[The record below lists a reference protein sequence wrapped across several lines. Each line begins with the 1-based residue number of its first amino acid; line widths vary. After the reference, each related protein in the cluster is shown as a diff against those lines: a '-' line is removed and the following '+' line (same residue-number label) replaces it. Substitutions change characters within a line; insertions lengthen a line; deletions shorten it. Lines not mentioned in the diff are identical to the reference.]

1 MRCAYSIKYIIGC
14 LFWIRW
20 RLFSNWYNVVW
31 VIILGTTEHYNYCST
46 QVHESSLLESLA
58 LQSGYFTRMTNS
70 TLSVMCSL
78 PAACAIVLYTKQGLA
93 LFESVPASQ
102 AATSPLC
109 LASHS
114 DVGEQKG
121 SSPSTMSFDLCH
133 PVRRTQVCL
142 RPSSE
147 RWANPSVTPAKE
159 RGKEN
164 RVLEVGTVRQG
175 LEIWYLN
182 IFVRQDWAL

>member
-1 MRCAYSIKYIIGC
+1 
-14 LFWIRW
+14 
-20 RLFSNWYNVVW
+20 
-31 VIILGTTEHYNYCST
+31 
-46 QVHESSLLESLA
+46 
-58 LQSGYFTRMTNS
+58 
-70 TLSVMCSL
+70 MCSL

-164 RVLEVGTVRQG
+164 RVLEVGTGSNDDAPIEEGCEQQCRLPSSDVLRTEQKEVRWRRCSCSPTLPSASAQARARG
-175 LEIWYLN
+175 LVDADICN
-182 IFVRQDWAL
+182 CINKARKC